1 MDLLAGMSNILQACL
16 REERLPSA
24 ASYLLVLHNLQQ
36 LEETSSDAVRLLS
49 RAVEVK
55 AWDIAKDLMRF
66 LQSIHPTLLSEVLR
80 EVGLDG
86 SEQ

>member
-1 MDLLAGMSNILQACL
+1 MPYYFQACL

-36 LEETSSDAVRLLS
+36 LEETSNDAVRLLS
-49 RAVEVK
+49 RAMEVK

-66 LQSIHPTLLSEVLR
+66 LRSIDEDGSVLSEVLR
-80 EVGLDG
+80 QVGLDG